1 MTLHNSGSDK
11 LKDASKDSKK
21 LLDIVNTAPGPTPKE
36 IEAFQQTLWNQA
48 FLWSAPSEESGGQ
61 PAQQAFCTEQE
72 SHERWWSICYL
83 FFDLIEYKSERE
95 EAYID
100 HTAHSLFHP
109 FCNRYGSQSTL
120 FFIPKPSKSPS
131 SVLFMSTKTLF
142 NR

>member
-11 LKDASKDSKK
+11 LKDASTDSKK

-95 EAYID
+95 EAYIV
-100 HTAHSLFHP
+100 HTAHSLF
-109 FCNRYGSQSTL
+109 
-120 FFIPKPSKSPS
+120 PSEEAG
-131 SVLFMSTKTLF
+131 MG
-142 NR
+142 